1 MVAANSDML
10 GVVDESGA
18 LKGRLTREAIFSI

>member
-10 GVVDESGA
+10 GVIDESGT
-18 LKGRLTREAIFSI
+18 LKGRLTRDAIFSI